1 MEEVIIPIRVS
12 AAKFA
17 GLQVVAKKDGIT
29 VEELA
34 QRQMDYYTDV
44 VIRNYVETP
53 AELTKEEKSELTARL
68 AVTKESFVAEVTAAK
83 G

>member
-1 MEEVIIPIRVS
+1 LEEVIIPIRVS

-17 GLQVVAKKDGIT
+17 GLQVVAKKDGAT
-29 VEELA
+29 VEELV

-44 VIRNYVETP
+44 VIRDYVERP
-53 AELTKEEKSELTARL
+53 AELTVEEKSELTARL
-68 AVTKESFVAEVTAAK
+68 AVTRDAFFAEVTAAK